1 MIKLLAGQKLLQFA
15 DSLKVVEAHFNA
27 SADRNL
33 IVSDLVIPTQEGS
46 GATA

>member
-1 MIKLLAGQKLLQFA
+1 MPLAGQKLLQFA
-15 DSLKVVEAHFNA
+15 HSLNVVEAHFNP

-33 IVSDLVIPTQEGS
+33 IVADLVIPTQEGS

>member
-1 MIKLLAGQKLLQFA
+1 MTKLLAGQKLLQFA
-15 DSLKVVEAHFNA
+15 DSLNMVEAYFNPG
-27 SADRNL
+27 ADRNL